1 MIRTAV
7 LAGLGAVAM
16 LGGEGRAQY
25 RAEPFTFTHDGL
37 SYTGYIDRPEDQP
50 AKGLIVLIPGHGPT
64 EVTQGHELRST
75 RERLNAW
82 GWATAL
88 WDRAGNGL
96 SEGEYDHDQPVQD
109 SAREAAAALD
119 ALRQMDAPGVDT
131 VGFWGASR
139 GGWIAPLA
147 IVEDGDVDFWISVS
161 GPDGLETFGYMLR
174 RNVELDG
181 RTPEQARR
189 VSDAWAE
196 SQRLLNQPGTTYEAY
211 LDTVEPLHDDPWFST
226 LDGSGPPTREEF
238 DATHRERLADPMEID
253 PETGMP
259 VMVRNFD
266 RVLNALDMPVLAIW
280 GDKDSQLDWRA
291 ARALYEAT
299 LGTDHQSDL
308 TVRVLEN
315 CNHSMRVVETGAYRE
330 DLSAESLGQR
340 CPGYTDAMRVF
351 LEAVAAT
358 AD

>member
-1 MIRTAV
+1 MVRTAV
-7 LAGLGAVAM
+7 LAGLVGAAM
-16 LGGEGRAQY
+16 LGGEAQAQY
-25 RAEPFTFTHDGL
+25 RAEPFTFTYDGL
-37 SYTGYIDRPEDQP
+37 TYAGYIDQPEDGE
-50 AKGLIVLIPGHGPT
+50 AKGLVLLIPGHGRT
-64 EVTQGHELRST
+64 EVTEGHTMRYE
-75 RERLNAW
+75 RERFIEW
-82 GWATAL
+82 GYATAI

-96 SEGEYDHDQPVQD
+96 SEGEYDHNQPVQD

-119 ALRQMDAPGVDT
+119 ALREMGAPGVDT
-131 VGFWGASR
+131 VGFWGVSR

-196 SQRLLNQPGTTYEAY
+196 AQRLLNDPGATYETY
-211 LDTVEPLHDDPWFST
+211 LETVEPLHDDPWFSE

-238 DATHRERLADPMEID
+238 EATHRERLADPMEID

-299 LGTDHQSDL
+299 LGTDPQSDL

-330 DLSAESLGQR
+330 DLSADGLGQR
-340 CPGYTDAMRVF
+340 CAGYTDAMRVF
-351 LEAVAAT
+351 MEELAAT
-358 AD
+358 PD